1 MALRT
6 LAFLLA
12 LVLPTAA
19 LSTPAFA
26 QSDDLTKR
34 HQQMLYAVVQVQAG
48 PASGSGTVIHSAIHG
63 GDYETFVL
71 TNFHV
76 VGSAVTVE
84 EEWDPKAQKDV
95 KRERREPVRVLWQ
108 EYNDLSAFVG
118 TSGKTADI
126 VAYDEAADLALLKI
140 RDRERGALHVA
151 RLLPEGQALYMSE
164 PVFAVGGGLGKP
176 PFMSQGVLG
185 YLHEQIEGY
194 PYLLSTA
201 PIIFGNSGGALF
213 RRGEHCRCYEMIG
226 VPSRVSAAWFT
237 VVPHMAWSIAMETV
251 REFLREN
258 EHGFILGDT
267 RVVEDADVAA
277 PMEAPLDDAGDA
289 PGDADSDG

>member
-6 LAFLLA
+6 LALALLA
-12 LVLPTAA
+12 AFYLSGPA
-19 LSTPAFA
+19 LA
-26 QSDDLTKR
+26 QSDDLSKR
-34 HQQMLYAVVQVQAG
+34 HEQMLYTVVQVQAG
-48 PASGSGTVIHSAIHG
+48 SATGSGTVVFSDIRD

-76 VGSAVTVE
+76 VDTAVTVE
-84 EEWDPKAQKDV
+84 EEWDPKAQEEV
-95 KRERREPVRVLWQ
+95 KRERREPVEVLWQ
-108 EYNDLSAFVG
+108 EYNDLSAFIG

-126 VAYDEAADLALLKI
+126 VAYDRAADLALLKI

-151 RLLPEGQALYMSE
+151 SLLPEDRALYMSE

-176 PFMSQGVLG
+176 PFMSEGVLG

-213 RRGEHCRCYEMIG
+213 RHGDHCGCYEMIG
-226 VPSRVSAAWFT
+226 VPSRVSASWFT

-251 REFLREN
+251 RAFLREN
-258 EHGFILGDT
+258 DHGFILGDA
-267 RVVEDADVAA
+267 RHDVAREDVAA
-277 PMEAPLDDAGDA
+277 GDA
-289 PGDADSDG
+289 TAGKPE